1 MKKGLFFI
9 AAMVIGLAGCQ
20 SGEKVL
26 LRMNL
31 KKGDVYNY
39 ISETRQK
46 ITQTVDKQAMEI
58 EQTVVTEYE
67 YYVEDVDAASNIT
80 CRITF
85 KKMSI
90 DMSMQ
95 GMSMKMSS
103 DTNEVAADDAS
114 RVSSKMLNAMT
125 DVPFIVKLNYLGD
138 IIEVKNLEALFD
150 KMTSSLAG
158 LSGDSE
164 QTGEQLSQSI
174 KKMLS
179 PDTIKEMMRQNF
191 NAYPE
196 KPMGVGDSWDN
207 AMDVKSGFP
216 MSIKMKNTITK
227 LGPKTAEFLL
237 DSTLKTSFGS
247 NLIDLG
253 GFSAGMDIV
262 KGTQKG
268 TYIIDLSTGMAI
280 SAEVDMDF
288 DGIIKIGGEKPQEIP
303 MSVIG
308 KTTAKLK

>member
-9 AAMVIGLAGCQ
+9 AAMVFGLAGCQ

-31 KKGDVYNY
+31 KKGDIYNY
-39 ISETRQK
+39 VSETKQR
-46 ITQTVDKQAMEI
+46 ITQIVDKKEMVI
-58 EQTVVTEYE
+58 DQTVVNEFE

-80 CRITF
+80 FRITF

-103 DTNEVAADDAS
+103 DTNEVAADEAS
-114 RVSSKMLNAMT
+114 QISSKMLNAMT
-125 DVPFIVKLNYLGD
+125 DVPFTVKLNYLGD

-150 KMTSSLAG
+150 KMISSLAS
-158 LSGDSE
+158 LSGDAE
-164 QTGEQLSQSI
+164 IVGKQMSQSI
-174 KKMLS
+174 NKMLG

-196 KPMGVGDSWDN
+196 KPMGVGDSWEN
-207 AMDVKSGFP
+207 SMEVKSGFP
-216 MSIKMKNTITK
+216 MSVKMKNTVTK
-227 LGPKTAEFLL
+227 LEPKTAEFLL

-247 NLIDLG
+247 NMIDIG
-253 GFSAGMDIV
+253 GFTASMDIV

-268 TYIIDLSTGMAI
+268 TYIIDLATGMAI

-288 DGIIKIGGEKPQEIP
+288 DGLIKIGGENPQEIP
-303 MSVIG
+303 MNVIG
-308 KTTAKLK
+308 KTIMKLK